1 MQRHIV
7 KELNSY
13 LIEDFANKV
22 FAARKTNQKSVTLDI
37 KEAQLLV
44 ETLTIVLSRAVGNL
58 ERANTAEPQET
69 VTSVQMDGGSF

>member
-1 MQRHIV
+1 M

-22 FAARKTNQKSVTLDI
+22 FAARKTNQKTVNLDI

-44 ETLTIVLSRAVGNL
+44 ETLTIILSRAVGNL
-58 ERANTAEPQET
+58 ERASITNTENNT
-69 VTSVQMDGGSF
+69 TSVQMDGGSF

>member
-1 MQRHIV
+1 M

-22 FAARKTNQKSVTLDI
+22 FAARKTNQKSITLDI

-58 ERANTAEPQET
+58 ERANTNEPQET

>member
-1 MQRHIV
+1 M

-22 FAARKTNQKSVTLDI
+22 FAARKTNQKSITLDI

-58 ERANTAEPQET
+58 ERANTTEPQET